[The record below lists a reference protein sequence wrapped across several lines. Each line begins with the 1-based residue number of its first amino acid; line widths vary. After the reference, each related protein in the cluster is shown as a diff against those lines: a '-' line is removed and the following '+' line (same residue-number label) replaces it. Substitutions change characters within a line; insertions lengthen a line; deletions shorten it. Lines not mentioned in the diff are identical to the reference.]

1 MTTLMKPVPARRR
14 RSEQSSR
21 GDRGQALVEFSIAL
35 IHFLIALMGVLDLGR
50 GIFAMNG
57 TASAAREIARVTSV
71 HAYDVCCDLGS
82 SDEAADVIA
91 TQRGLVPGMAF
102 TPSTDIVCVDA
113 SDAVIPD
120 ANCRPGD
127 YVRVHLRAPFTP
139 VTPIVSA
146 FGSQTFE
153 SYSRIRIP

>member
-1 MTTLMKPVPARRR
+1 MTTLLNRIVRRR
-14 RSEQSSR
+14 APRVEGR
-21 GDRGQALVEFSIAL
+21 RAPGQALVEFSIAL
-35 IHFLIALMGVLDLGR
+35 IPFLIALMGILDLGR
-50 GIFAMNG
+50 GIFTMNG
-57 TASAAREIARVTSV
+57 TSSAAREIARVTSV
-71 HAYDVCCDLGS
+71 HGYDVCCDLGS

-91 TQRGLVPGMAF
+91 VQRGLVPGMAF

-113 SDAVIPD
+113 SDTVIPD
-120 ANCRPGD
+120 ASCRPGD

-139 VTPIVSA
+139 VTPIVSS